1 MSKRQLAGLGLFLL
15 AAIISLIGPWLA
27 PFAVDEIRNM
37 PFAAPNAGAIAGTDY
52 LGADVLSRVLS
63 GGQQILILACLSVL
77 LAWLLGGGLGMV
89 AALYGRW
96 IDRLLLA
103 GADILL
109 SVPGFLLLTLVATV
123 SGRGYLAA
131 VVAAILVML
140 PDIFRLVRAV
150 TLQQLQQDYVE
161 FARCRGETLT
171 AILCREI
178 APNLL
183 PLMGADIGIRLL
195 SAIFILATAS
205 FLGLGAEQPLA
216 DWGLMIMENRQ
227 GLTFQPW
234 ATLAPVIAI
243 LLVLIPLNLSLDNMF
258 HPVLR
263 KKLKRQIPSMK
274 ADSTELDILKI
285 YQLTLRLKDQ
295 VLLHNINLKLRHG
308 EIVALVG
315 PSGSGK
321 STLLRAALGQYS
333 DDVVST
339 SGEVWLAGKAV
350 SPLSATCLRNLRAKT
365 VGFVP
370 QDPRLSLVPSMTL
383 ASYLRVMGENR
394 GLSAK
399 QREYHI
405 QTHFRQLGLPDEPDF
420 LHRYPHEISGGQRQR
435 VMVIAA
441 IMGYPRLLMMDE
453 PTSAL
458 DAISARAVMQ
468 WISVTARK
476 EGMTVL
482 FVAHDLPQACQ
493 IADTIAVMSE
503 GELAER
509 QATADFVRAPESRV
523 GQALLQACR
532 QVTPDP
538 AIMQISEPILKCE
551 QLRAWHGNK
560 VALEPIDLTLGC
572 GETLTIAGPSGGGK
586 TTLLR
591 TLVGLHSKA
600 SGTLELQGSSLPL
613 TSRARNFMQKRKLQY
628 VAQNPASSLN
638 PFYKV
643 YSLLE
648 RPLRLCC
655 PELNAEQRNER
666 IYEVMQQVGLS
677 KAILLC
683 RPPTLSGGQQQR
695 VALARAL
702 ITRPN
707 ILLCDEVTSAVDGAV
722 RTELLRLLQSLQHQQ
737 GIALL
742 IVTHDLTLPAHL
754 GGALM
759 VIDKGQVV
767 ERGCAAEILAHPV
780 HPITRQLAEAA
791 QLTTGIAL

>member
-1 MSKRQLAGLGLFLL
+1 
-15 AAIISLIGPWLA
+15 
-27 PFAVDEIRNM
+27 VDEIRDM

-63 GGQQILILACLSVL
+63 GGQQILMLACLSVL
-77 LAWLLGGGLGMV
+77 LAWLFGGGLGMI
-89 AALYGRW
+89 AAVYGRW

-109 SVPGFLLLTLVATV
+109 SVPGLLLLTLVVTV

-140 PDIFRLVRAV
+140 PDIFRLVRAA

-161 FARCRGETLT
+161 FARCRGETPM
-171 AILCREI
+171 AIFCREI

-183 PLMGADIGIRLL
+183 PLIGADVGIRLL

-243 LLVLIPLNLSLDNMF
+243 LLVLIPLNLSLDSVF
-258 HPVLR
+258 HPVRRGKLR
-263 KKLKRQIPSMK
+263 RHFPSTRAESIGPEILEIHQVTLK
-274 ADSTELDILKI
+274 
-285 YQLTLRLKDQ
+285 LKDQ
-295 VLLHNINLKLRHG
+295 VLLRNVNLKLMHG

-321 STLLRAALGQYS
+321 STLLRAALGQVS
-333 DDVVST
+333 DDVET
-339 SGEVWLAGKAV
+339 LSGEVCLAGKAM
-350 SPLSATCLRNLRAKT
+350 SLLSAKSLRSLRAKM

-370 QDPRLSLVPSMTL
+370 QDPRLSMLPSQTL
-383 ASYLRVMGENR
+383 AAYFRIMGDNR
-394 GLSAK
+394 GLSAE
-399 QREYHI
+399 QRDHHI
-405 QTHFRQLGLPDEPDF
+405 QIHFRQLGLPDDPVF

-435 VMVIAA
+435 VMVVAA
-441 IMGYPRLLMMDE
+441 IMGYPKLLLMDE

-458 DAISARAVMQ
+458 DAISTQTVMQ
-468 WISVTARK
+468 WISATARK

-509 QATADFVRAPESRV
+509 QATADFLCAPESHV
-523 GQALLQACR
+523 GQALLQACC
-532 QVTPDP
+532 QVKPAP
-538 AIMQISEPILKCE
+538 AICQISVPILKCE
-551 QLRAWHGNK
+551 QLRAWHGTR
-560 VALEPIDLTLGC
+560 VALEPMDLTLGR

-600 SGTLELQGSSLPL
+600 SGTLQLQGNSLPL
-613 TSRARNFMQKRKLQY
+613 KTRARNFAQKRELQY

-638 PFYKV
+638 PVFKV

-677 KAILLC
+677 EQILLC

-702 ITRPN
+702 ITRPD

-722 RTELLRLLQSLQHQQ
+722 KTDLLRLLHRLQHQQ

-742 IVTHDLTLPAHL
+742 IVTHDLMLPAYL

-767 ERGCAAEILAHPV
+767 EHGCAAKILAHPL
-780 HPITRQLAEAA
+780 HPITRQLVEAS
-791 QLTTGIAL
+791 QLKTGIAL